1 MIESDSVCTII
12 CLLQCLSKGDLI
24 AKEYIQENQQISMEI
39 SSLSRPGW
47 VGWVRAL
54 QGHYYASEGRDY

>member
-1 MIESDSVCTII
+1 MI

-24 AKEYIQENQQISMEI
+24 VKDYIHENQQISMEI
-39 SSLSRPGW
+39 SSLSRPVW

-54 QGHYYASEGRDY
+54 QGHYYASAWRDY